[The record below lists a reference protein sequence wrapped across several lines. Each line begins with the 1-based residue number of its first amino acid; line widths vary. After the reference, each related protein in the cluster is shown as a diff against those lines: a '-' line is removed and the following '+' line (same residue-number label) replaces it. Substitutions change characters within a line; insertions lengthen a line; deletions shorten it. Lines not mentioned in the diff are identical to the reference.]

1 MAIRFF
7 LINDI
12 GGRAEIIFQKN
23 YRREIPVK
31 GETAEAL
38 VNGWN
43 QALEKILTDFERNL
57 REIDLRGAA

>member
-38 VNGWN
+38 
-43 QALEKILTDFERNL
+43 EKILTDFERDIREIYL
-57 REIDLRGAA
+57 REST